1 MNSQP
6 LSPLAQ
12 RVLNLFHGIALGPCA
27 DVTWPQMVSALH
39 CGRTS
44 LAAAI
49 RELKAAALVEQVNIH
64 GQRARYRIQ
73 IAGQTSDTGDLAEA
87 DTPDT
92 AVQLERESGAHQC
105 GLVRTSAD
113 YFPSDL
119 KNELNDDDDEAL
131 PEFQKLKTLLGEF
144 LIKEPIRSQLA
155 HALLPLVDK
164 TGDIRA
170 VCEKTLK
177 EPVWKNPR
185 GVMVRRLQ
193 AMANG
198 LQDPLPVFQTVMAA
212 PPIAPSRQQ
221 TTRRKGGVTLRPQ
234 IAEYT
239 DEERAAANEC
249 ARARNA
255 ARRAAQGVTA

>member
-12 RVLNLFHGIALGPCA
+12 RVLDLFHGIAVGAYA
-27 DVTWPQMVSALH
+27 DVTWSQVTRKLK

-49 RELKAAALVEQVNIH
+49 RELKAASLVEQVNIH
-64 GQRARYRIQ
+64 GQRARYCIL
-73 IAGQTSDTGDLAEA
+73 IARQTPDTGDQTTEGC
-87 DTPDT
+87 T
-92 AVQLERESGAHQC
+92 SAHQSA
-105 GLVRTSAD
+105 LVRTSTSD
-113 YFPSDL
+113 DL
-119 KNELNDDDDEAL
+119 KNELNDDDEAL
-131 PEFQKLKTLLGEF
+131 PEFQKLKTLFGEF
-144 LIKEPIRSQLA
+144 LIEEPIRSRLA
-155 HALLPLVDK
+155 HVLLPLVDK

-198 LQDPLPVFQTVMAA
+198 LQDPLPVFQTVMATPVTA
-212 PPIAPSRQQ
+212 PARQARQ
-221 TTRRKGGVTLRPQ
+221 IRKGGVTRRPQ
-234 IAEYT
+234 VEYT
-239 DEERAAANEC
+239 EQQRAVLQDA

-255 ARRAAQGVTA
+255 ARRAAQGVTV